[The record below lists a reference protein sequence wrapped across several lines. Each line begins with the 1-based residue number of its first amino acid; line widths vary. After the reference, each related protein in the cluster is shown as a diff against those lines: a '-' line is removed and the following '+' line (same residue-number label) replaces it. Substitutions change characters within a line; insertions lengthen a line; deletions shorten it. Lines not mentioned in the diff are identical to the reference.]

1 MSLPAGN
8 VLIVE
13 DDPDLLEILATLL
26 TAEGFH
32 SVSAEDGLEAIHL
45 LRAVRH
51 RAPGVPCL
59 VLLDLN
65 MPRFSGSAFRS
76 TQLADPNLANVPVVV
91 MSGVADIEQQASALG
106 ATASITKPV
115 DFDALLAIVRRHC
128 A

>member
-1 MSLPAGN
+1 MSLPTGN

-26 TAEGFH
+26 KAEGFH

-76 TQLADPNLANVPVVV
+76 TQLADPHLANVPVVV
-91 MSGVADIEQQASALG
+91 MSGVTDIEQQASALG